1 MAWGSSAWG
10 PTSWGSDG
18 EDPVV
23 PLLFAFPVLG
33 KIMAKIQFIASEPLR
48 VIFFPF
54 FDKVANQYV
63 ITGLDIATLVV
74 KKPSGSLL
82 TPAPTLV
89 FDSDVN
95 FWVAEIDVS
104 DYLEGDWL
112 VKAVSDAANT
122 LPQYRIFTWGDYV
135 DEVRQAVFGR
145 WKIEGTQLKLYA
157 DDGTTVLR
165 TFDLKD
171 SDGNP
176 TALRVFERDP
186 V

>member
-1 MAWGSSAWG
+1 VSQWGLIGWGSS
-10 PTSWGSDG
+10 SWGSDG
-18 EDPVV
+18 EDPAVST
-23 PLLFAFPVLG
+23 FAFPVLE
-33 KIMAKIQFIASEPLR
+33 KIVAKTQFLASEPLR

-54 FDKVANQYV
+54 FNKVSNEYV
-63 ITGLDIATLVV
+63 VTGLDTATLVV
-74 KKPSGSLL
+74 KKPDGTLL

-95 FWVAEIDVS
+95 FWVVEIDVS

-112 VKAVSDAANT
+112 VKATSDAANT

-135 DEVRQAVFGR
+135 DEIRQAAFGR

-157 DDGTTVLR
+157 DGGTTVVR

-171 SDGNP
+171 ADGNP
-176 TALRVFERDP
+176 SATRIFERDP